1 MEIIELNDWKYEIQY
16 IDDMIRILNPFI
28 RFKFNKDG
36 ELDIFKKGSGLLI
49 EEKITTKEFIN
60 FIQYTF
66 PEIVREEIEKEQSY
80 EELKKQVFVQNYRN
94 RFQRLTMKDREYY
107 NQDQEDTFEEYF
119 EMFKKMSEEEI
130 KEQTENY
137 GMFPG
142 TQQSKKT
149 HYALKRN
156 YLLEKIEYLK
166 NILSMIPHKLGTI
179 NNVLQFLENLQYSNS
194 F

>member
-66 PEIVREEIEKEQSY
+66 PEIVREEI
-80 EELKKQVFVQNYRN
+80 KKVAVDHGGRVLDLRKSRN
-94 RFQRLTMKDREYY
+94 L
-107 NQDQEDTFEEYF
+107 
-119 EMFKKMSEEEI
+119 
-130 KEQTENY
+130 
-137 GMFPG
+137 
-142 TQQSKKT
+142 
-149 HYALKRN
+149 RN
-156 YLLEKIEYLK
+156 LEKL
-166 NILSMIPHKLGTI
+166 IPHKLGTI

>member
-66 PEIVREEIEKEQSY
+66 PEIVREEIRKLAESDLRKS
-80 EELKKQVFVQNYRN
+80 RN
-94 RFQRLTMKDREYY
+94 L
-107 NQDQEDTFEEYF
+107 
-119 EMFKKMSEEEI
+119 
-130 KEQTENY
+130 
-137 GMFPG
+137 
-142 TQQSKKT
+142 
-149 HYALKRN
+149 RN
-156 YLLEKIEYLK
+156 LEKL
-166 NILSMIPHKLGTI
+166 IPHKLGTI
-179 NNVLQFLENLQYSNS
+179 NNILQFLENLQYSNS